1 MIRLTPGSTRTD
13 PCFPYTTLF
22 RSCWH
27 GAGAFKASPFT
38 LAAQRFCHFS
48 QFEPALFSSI
58 LVRARFL
65 HRLAERGKPFWLLDI
80 KVRIAERLLIPH
92 DLRFQ
97 FFRSEEHTSELQSL
111 MRISYAVFCLTQK

>member
-1 MIRLTPGSTRTD
+1 MRISDWSSDVCSSDL
-13 PCFPYTTLF
+13 
-22 RSCWH
+22 
-27 GAGAFKASPFT
+27 FKASPFT

-97 FFRSEEHTSELQSL
+97 FFDEIGRASCRARVCQ
-111 MRISYAVFCLTQK
+111 YG